1 MSGGN
6 KAVEL
11 QLQMRQNA
19 EDIMGFMRE
28 LECWESDIKKKD
40 EDLRSGLSGEP
51 VRFVSLVFHII
62 RFYYCFVFVVHPRSL
77 FGRSSCRISRL
88 YAIRTLK

>member
-19 EDIMGFMRE
+19 EDMIGFMRE
-28 LECWESDIKKKD
+28 LESWETDIKKKD
-40 EDLRSGLSGEP
+40 EELRSGGLPDEQVCLLLTHP
-51 VRFVSLVFHII
+51 AVLDAVFYLM
-62 RFYYCFVFVVHPRSL
+62 FPRSQL
-77 FGRSSCRISRL
+77 L
-88 YAIRTLK
+88 VVLMV

>member
-19 EDIMGFMRE
+19 EDMISFMRE
-28 LECWESDIKKKD
+28 LESWETDIKKKD
-40 EDLRSGLSGEP
+40 EDLRSGGLPEEEVCLFLTHP
-51 VRFVSLVFHII
+51 AVLDTVF
-62 RFYYCFVFVVHPRSL
+62 YLMMPRSQL
-77 FGRSSCRISRL
+77 L
-88 YAIRTLK
+88 VVLMV

>member
-19 EDIMGFMRE
+19 EDMLSFMKE
-28 LECWESDIKKKD
+28 LESWETDIKKKD
-40 EDLRSGLSGEP
+40 EELRTGGRQEVQVCPALEIPAMLESGNVP
-51 VRFVSLVFHII
+51 ARCQCLVV
-62 RFYYCFVFVVHPRSL
+62 YL
-77 FGRSSCRISRL
+77 L
-88 YAIRTLK
+88 